1 MTDIK
6 FDSKVLEAV
15 AEALEP
21 HADDMFKLRRGRWM
35 AVVELTHVERIEP
48 GPDEEKA
55 PSVKLRVTGVE
66 VAGDEVNDERLRQLQ
81 RQMFERR
88 TSAGTLFHPGTQSA

>member
-35 AVVELTHVERIEP
+35 AVAEFTHVERTEP
-48 GPDEEKA
+48 GPDEEKS
-55 PSVKLRVTGVE
+55 PSVKIRVTGVE
-66 VAGDEVNDERLRQLQ
+66 VASDEISGGRLRSLQ
-81 RQMFERR
+81 REMYERR
-88 TSAGTLFHPGTQSA
+88 TSGGTLFRPDTQSA